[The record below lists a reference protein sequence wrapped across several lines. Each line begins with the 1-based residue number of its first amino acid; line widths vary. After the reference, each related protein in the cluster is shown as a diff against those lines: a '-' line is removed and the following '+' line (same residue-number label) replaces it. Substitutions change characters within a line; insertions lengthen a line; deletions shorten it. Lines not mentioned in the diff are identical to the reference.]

1 MSKEQTGAVSKGKK
15 TLRRI
20 VLALL
25 FICLFLLL
33 LFPVIS
39 TYVLTRNERYTLAQ
53 TTEGTLPKKD
63 YAIVFGAALRNRGTE
78 PSNYLRWRIETAV
91 ALYKTGQVQRL
102 LMSGDGSFPDHDEP
116 TIMKREAIELGVP
129 SNAIEVDKFG
139 FDTFDSCYRARNG
152 RDISRAIAVTQ
163 SYHLPRAVFSCQ
175 QVGIDTIGVAAVAR
189 HGRSA
194 SAYDLLRESASTYK
208 LYVQLAVRSVR
219 N

>member
-1 MSKEQTGAVSKGKK
+1 MRTAAK
-15 TLRRI
+15 I
-20 VLALL
+20 VGVGVGL
-25 FICLFLLL
+25 FVLVFW
-33 LFPVIS
+33 PAMT
-39 TYVLTRNERYTLAQ
+39 TYIVTSGERYSLTSAEQ
-53 TTEGTLPKKD
+53 IPKKD
-63 YAIVFGAALRNRGTE
+63 YAIVFGAALRERGTE
-78 PSNYLRWRIETAV
+78 PSNYLRWRIETGV
-91 ALYKTGQVQRL
+91 QLYKQGAVSKL
-102 LMSGDGSFPDHDEP
+102 LMTGDGSFPDHDEP
-116 TIMKREAIELGVP
+116 AIMKREAIELGVP
-129 SNAIEVDKFG
+129 SKHIEVDKFG